1 MCQLLDLELIKMS
14 SKSRKETDS
23 EIEEIVCVPA
33 SRHTTRV
40 RGNRVNYIF
49 GYYNMPIFIV

>member
-1 MCQLLDLELIKMS
+1 MS
-14 SKSRKETDS
+14 PKSRRETDS